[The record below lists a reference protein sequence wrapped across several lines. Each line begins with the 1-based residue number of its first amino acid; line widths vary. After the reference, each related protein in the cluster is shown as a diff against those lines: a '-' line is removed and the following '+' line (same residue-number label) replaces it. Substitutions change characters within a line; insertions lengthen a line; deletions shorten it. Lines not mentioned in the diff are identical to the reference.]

1 MWTHYLDRREL
12 CELRIGGKMRIEF
25 LNAGPEGICCIFD
38 EHSLFSH
45 LMENSRNGEYQ
56 LNPIKLQKSPM
67 YSNL

>member
-56 LNPIKLQKSPM
+56 
-67 YSNL
+67 